1 MNLALKVVNE
11 KFSSTHL
18 NEGAWGYEP
27 DQNDGALDL
36 RGDIFRAICKLVYE
50 KCEEGLHKG
59 TDYSWEALG
68 NVEFFFESLSD
79 IPDFGIGDKDFEKYY
94 YWWRL
99 NDLDKKNI
107 VELYG
112 KLLKQCKSD
121 KKWISGWSE
130 PEKMEKSL
138 KKREKN
144 FEKYQKLLDART
156 AYEKKMDKERESAA
170 KDVGDIQDN

>member
-27 DQNDGALDL
+27 NQNDGALDL
-36 RGDIFRAICKLVYE
+36 RGDIFYGICEFVYD
-50 KCEEGLHKG
+50 KCEEGLHNG

-144 FEKYQKLLDART
+144 LEKYQKLLDART

-170 KDVGDIQDN
+170 KDVEAIQDN

>member
-1 MNLALKVVNE
+1 M
-11 KFSSTHL
+11 
-18 NEGAWGYEP
+18 
-27 DQNDGALDL
+27 DL
-36 RGDIFRAICKLVYE
+36 RGDIFREICKLVYE

-79 IPDFGIGDKDFEKYY
+79 IPDFGIGDKDFDKYY

-138 KKREKN
+138 KKREKKL
-144 FEKYQKLLDART
+144 EKYQKLLDART
-156 AYEKKMDKERESAA
+156 AYEKKIEKERESAA
-170 KDVGDIQDN
+170 KDVEAIQDN